1 MQVNGLLAR
10 LLQNIDDPIAKF
22 ATFKKNAITKIWE
35 SSSPHDLHA
44 LRGIWLEKEVK
55 PNYIDAM
62 NRLPYKAYNEDLAVI
77 AYRSLDRIDHIKL
90 VMMLM
95 NDIDQTH
102 PEFMKLV
109 FHMGKQFK

>member
-1 MQVNGLLAR
+1 
-10 LLQNIDDPIAKF
+10 
-22 ATFKKNAITKIWE
+22 
-35 SSSPHDLHA
+35 
-44 LRGIWLEKEVK
+44 
-55 PNYIDAM
+55 M
-62 NRLPYKAYNEDLAVI
+62 NRLPYKAYNDDPAVV

-102 PEFMKLV
+102 SEYMKLV